1 MAGITAHGIAIKARV
16 DMLPVQHLLLR
27 ARAILPGST
36 CYRANMAS
44 IGYLFY
50 NRTGEKRCVALVFL

>member
-1 MAGITAHGIAIKARV
+1 MTGITAHGIAIKAGV

-27 ARAILPGST
+27 ARSHMLEAS

-50 NRTGEKRCVALVFL
+50 NRTREKRRVALVFL